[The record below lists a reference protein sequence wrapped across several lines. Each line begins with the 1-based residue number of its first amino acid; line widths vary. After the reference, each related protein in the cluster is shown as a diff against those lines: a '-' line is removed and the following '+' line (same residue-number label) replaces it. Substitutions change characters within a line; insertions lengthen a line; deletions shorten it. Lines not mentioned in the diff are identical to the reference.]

1 MRNSLCLLVFLLS
14 VTSCTTLSSVE
25 RAERDARVAQAVEK
39 ILSERCFTVN
49 VRMMYPRRGKAVNV
63 TSEFSLQVEGDTLVS
78 YLPYYGRAYNV
89 PYGGGK
95 GLNFTAPIQ
104 DYQVSKG
111 RKGNTQIVISVNNG
125 EDILTYNLDIF
136 ANGSASIDVFAR
148 ERESISYSGQLLLQ

>member
-25 RAERDARVAQAVEK
+25 RAERDAKVAQAVEK

-49 VRMMYPRRGKAVNV
+49 VSMMYPRRGKAVNV

-104 DYQVSKG
+104 DYREARG
-111 RKGNTQIVISVNNG
+111 HKGNTLISFVVNNG
-125 EDILTYNLDIF
+125 EDILSYTLDIYS
-136 ANGSASIDVFAR
+136 NGSASINVISR
-148 ERESISYSGQLLLQ
+148 NRESISFSGYLQL